1 MTFEQAK
8 EFINSKAITELKKD
22 NSGTGFI
29 CPICNSGTGKNGT
42 GIKTK
47 DNIHFTCFS
56 NNCFSNASYID
67 ILAIKSGIS
76 PENTR
81 EAISNACKMYGI
93 EIDKTMAQKPNET
106 LQKPNE
112 NNSFTVDFTKWHKA
126 INEQAPADYLRERG
140 ITADLVERFNL
151 GYCSNIQGIPAII
164 FPTGSNS
171 FIARNITKNCDKGN
185 RYRKSKGAY
194 EIFNIKALETS
205 EQPIF
210 ITEGEFD
217 ALSIMRAGAVAIAL
231 GGTAN
236 LDKVI
241 LRAKQLQIKQP
252 LIIAL
257 DNDDSGKNATE
268 KLKAQE
274 RELEQAGLKIYF
286 PDVNRFFNGKK
297 DANEAL
303 LENDFYF
310 EMLVNDVREESKH
323 LDEIKRQ
330 ESILQ
335 LQKDSVFNA
344 KNAFNKVIE
353 ESKTASYI
361 PTGFS
366 SLDTA
371 LDGGLYTGLYIVG
384 AISSLGKTTLC
395 LQIGDQIAKA
405 GNDVLIFSLEMSKME
420 LIAKSIS
427 RLTSIL
433 NIELS
438 NSNTNAKTT
447 RGILTGSK
455 YSKYNATELKLIQQA
470 KDIYFNEYAP
480 NLYIYEGMGNIGIK
494 QIRDKVEAFKTIKG
508 KAPTVIIDYLQI
520 LAPAPDNKFLT
531 DKQNTDINV
540 MELKRI
546 SRDFDIS
553 VIGISSFNRDN
564 YNAPVNM
571 ASFKESGAIE
581 YSSDVLI
588 GLQYKAMSEL
598 KEDGKDKAKASLI
611 FSEIAEKAKNN
622 QPIEIQL
629 KILKN
634 RNGGK
639 GAIDLEFYPRFNKF
653 KEPALRPNSDNWH

>member
-1 MTFEQAK
+1 MNFEQAK
-8 EFINSKAITELKKD
+8 DFINSKALTELKKD

-56 NNCFSNASYID
+56 NNCFSNASWID
-67 ILAIKSGIS
+67 ILAIKGGIS
-76 PENTR
+76 PDNTR
-81 EAISNACKMYGI
+81 EAISNACKIYGI
-93 EIDKTMAQKPNET
+93 EIDSSTAQKPTENY
-106 LQKPNE
+106 QKATE
-112 NNSFTVDFTKWHKA
+112 NTYTADFTKWHKA

-171 FIARNITKNCDKGN
+171 FIARNINKNCDKGN

-217 ALSIMRAGAVAIAL
+217 ALSIMRAGAVAIGI
-231 GGTAN
+231 GGIAN

-241 LRAKQLQIKQP
+241 LRAKQLNTKQP

-274 RELEQAGLKIYF
+274 SELEQAGLKIYF
-286 PDVNRFFNGKK
+286 PDVNRFYFGKK

-310 EMLVNDVREESKH
+310 ENVVNDVREESTH

-330 ESILQ
+330 EAILQ
-335 LQKDSVFNA
+335 LQKDSVSNA
-344 KNAFNKVIE
+344 KDAFNKTIE
-353 ESKTASYI
+353 KSKTASFI
-361 PTGFS
+361 PTGFNN
-366 SLDTA
+366 LDNL

-433 NIELS
+433 DLELS

-470 KDIYFNEYAP
+470 KDLYFNEYAP

-494 QIRDKVEAFKTIKG
+494 QIRDKVEAFKAIKG

-546 SRDFDIS
+546 SRDYEIS

-588 GLQYKAMSEL
+588 GLQYKAMSDL
-598 KEDGKDKAKASLI
+598 KEDGKDKAKASVI
-611 FSEIAEKAKNN
+611 FSEIAEKAKNRE
-622 QPIEIQL
+622 PIEIQL

-634 RNGGK
+634 RNGNK
-639 GAIDLEFYPRFNKF
+639 GSTDFEFYPMFNKF
-653 KEPALRPNSDNWH
+653 KEPAVRPNSDNWH

>member
-1 MTFEQAK
+1 MNFEQAK
-8 EFINSKAITELKKD
+8 DFINSKALTELKKD

-56 NNCFSNASYID
+56 NNCFSNASWID
-67 ILAIKSGIS
+67 ILAIKGGIS
-76 PENTR
+76 PDNTR
-81 EAISNACKMYGI
+81 EAISNACKIYGI
-93 EIDKTMAQKPNET
+93 EIDSSTAQKPTENY
-106 LQKPNE
+106 QKATE
-112 NNSFTVDFTKWHKA
+112 NTYTADFTKWHKA

-171 FIARNITKNCDKGN
+171 FIARNINKNCDKGN

-241 LRAKQLQIKQP
+241 LRAKQLNTKQP

-268 KLKAQE
+268 KLKAQAS
-274 RELEQAGLKIYF
+274 ELEQAGLKIYF
-286 PDVNRFFNGKK
+286 PDVNRFYFGKK

-310 EMLVNDVREESKH
+310 ENVVNDVREESTH

-330 ESILQ
+330 EAILQ
-335 LQKDSVFNA
+335 LQKDSVSNA
-344 KNAFNKVIE
+344 KDAFNKTIE
-353 ESKTASYI
+353 ESKTASFI
-361 PTGFS
+361 PTGFNN
-366 SLDTA
+366 LDNL

-433 NIELS
+433 DLELS

-470 KDIYFNEYAP
+470 KDLYFNEYAP

-494 QIRDKVEAFKTIKG
+494 QIRDKVEAFKAIKG

-546 SRDFDIS
+546 SRDYEIS

-588 GLQYKAMSEL
+588 GLQYKAMSDL
-598 KEDGKDKAKASLI
+598 KEDGKDKAKASVI
-611 FSEIAEKAKNN
+611 FSEIAEKAKNRE
-622 QPIEIQL
+622 PIEIQL

-634 RNGGK
+634 RNGNK
-639 GAIDLEFYPRFNKF
+639 GSTDFEFYPMFNKF
-653 KEPALRPNSDNWH
+653 KEPAVRPNSDNWH

>member
-1 MTFEQAK
+1 MDFEQVK
-8 EFINSKAITELKKD
+8 EFINSKALSELKKD

-56 NNCFSNASYID
+56 NNCFSNASWID
-67 ILAIKSGIS
+67 ILTIKAGIS
-76 PENTR
+76 PDNTR
-81 EAISNACKMYGI
+81 EAIRNACKMYGI
-93 EIDKTMAQKPNET
+93 EIDSPTAPKPTENYQKAT
-106 LQKPNE
+106 E
-112 NNSFTVDFTKWHKA
+112 NTYTADFTKWHKA
-126 INEQAPADYLRERG
+126 INEQAPADYLRDRG

-171 FIARNITKNCDKGN
+171 FIARNINKNCDKGN

-217 ALSIMRAGAVAIAL
+217 ALSIMRAGAVSIAL
-231 GGTAN
+231 GGIVN

-241 LRAKQLQIKQP
+241 LKAKQLQIKQP

-274 RELEQAGLKIYF
+274 SELEQAGLKIYF
-286 PDVNRFFNGKK
+286 PDVNSFYFGNK

-303 LENDFYF
+303 LKNDFYF
-310 EMLVNDVREESKH
+310 LNLVNDIQEESKN
-323 LDEIKRQ
+323 LDEIKKQ
-330 ESILQ
+330 EALLQ
-335 LQKDSVFNA
+335 LHKDSVFNA
-344 KNAFNKVIE
+344 REAFTKVIE

-361 PTGFS
+361 STGFN

-371 LDGGLYTGLYIVG
+371 LDGGLYPGLYIVG

-395 LQIGDQIAKA
+395 LQVGDQIARA
-405 GNDVLIFSLEMSKME
+405 GNDILIFSLEMSKME

-433 NIELS
+433 DSELS

-455 YSKYNATELKLIQQA
+455 YSKYNPTELKLIQQA

-494 QIRDKVEAFKTIKG
+494 QIRDKVEAFKAIKG

-520 LAPAPDNKFLT
+520 LAPAPDNRFMT
-531 DKQNTDINV
+531 DKQNIDFNV

-546 SRDFDIS
+546 SRDFNTA
-553 VIGISSFNRDN
+553 VIGISSFNREN
-564 YNAPVNM
+564 YTAPVNM

-588 GLQYKAMSEL
+588 GLQYKAMNDLSKQE
-598 KEDGKDKAKASLI
+598 KEVKTKALEI
-611 FSEIAEKAKNN
+611 YSEIAEKAKNK

-634 RNGGK
+634 RNGNK
-639 GAIDLEFYPRFNKF
+639 GDIELEFFPMFNKF
-653 KEPALRPNSDNWH
+653 TEPVNKDEWH